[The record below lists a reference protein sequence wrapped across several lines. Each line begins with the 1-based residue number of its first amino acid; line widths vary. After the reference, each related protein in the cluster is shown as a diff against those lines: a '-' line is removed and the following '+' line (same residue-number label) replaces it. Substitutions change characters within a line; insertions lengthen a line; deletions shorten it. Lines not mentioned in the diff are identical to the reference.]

1 MRAEAKQVLI
11 VGGGTAGWL
20 TAGYLARTLGAD
32 LPGGARITLVESP
45 EIGIIGVGEGT
56 FPTIRRTLA
65 RIGVPEKE
73 LLRRCEATFKQGVK
87 FVDWL
92 RPAGQ
97 GTQANYLHGF
107 QEADDRKGGPEYL
120 PYWLLGEAGDTPWD
134 EASTPQKRTV
144 DALRGPKLAS
154 HPEYAGVMNYAFH
167 FDAGA
172 LAELLRDQSV
182 ANGVRHISDTVVDV
196 FCTEDGAIS
205 GVLTQNH
212 GVQEADLYI
221 DCTGFRAELIGKAL
235 GQKWKS
241 CTDVLFCDSAIA
253 AQVPYGAPDTPIQSA
268 TLSTARDAG
277 WIWDIGLQTR
287 RGTGYVYS
295 SAHCEPEEAERTLRS
310 YLGAQGEAVTTR
322 RLRFDAGYR
331 EVNWHKNCV
340 AVGLSSGFFEPL
352 EATGIVF
359 SEIAAGAI
367 ANLFPWAG
375 DYETSARQFNA
386 IMLQRY
392 ERARDFLKLHY
403 SLTRRVDSDFWID
416 NVRRETIPD
425 SLLELLDRWRH
436 RPPNEKDF
444 NPNIDV
450 FPATSWQC
458 VLYGMGWKT
467 DLSAQAGVMRLRAE
481 AREAFEQVRRQS
493 GFAVENLP
501 DNRAL
506 LRQMLAEPAGSTVQ
520 AFAGAAG

>member
-1 MRAEAKQVLI
+1 MDAKAKRVLV

-20 TAGYLARTLGAD
+20 TAGYLARMLGAD
-32 LPGGARITLVESP
+32 LPGGASITLVESP

-56 FPTIRRTLA
+56 FPTIRRTLE

-92 RPAGQ
+92 HPAGHDGQ
-97 GTQANYLHGF
+97 SNYLHGF

-120 PYWLLGEAGDTPWD
+120 PYWLLGEAGDMPWD

-144 DALRGPKLAS
+144 DALRGPKLAT
-154 HPEYAGVMNYAFH
+154 HPEYAGVLNYAFH
-167 FDAGA
+167 FDAAA

-182 ANGVRHISDTVVDV
+182 ANGVVHIADTVQEVI
-196 FCTEDGAIS
+196 CAEDGAIS
-205 GVLTQNH
+205 GVRTQQN
-212 GVQEADLYI
+212 GVLEADLYI

-241 CTDVLFCDSAIA
+241 CTDMLFCDSAIA
-253 AQVPYGAPDTPIQSA
+253 AQVPYDTPTTPIQSC

-295 SAHCEPEEAERTLRS
+295 SAHCDPEEAERTLRR
-310 YLGAQGEAVTTR
+310 YLGAQGETATTR
-322 RLRFDAGYR
+322 RLQFNAGYR
-331 EVNWHKNCV
+331 EVNWYKNCV

-386 IMLQRY
+386 VMLKRY
-392 ERARDFLKLHY
+392 ERARDFLKMHY
-403 SLTRRVDSDFWID
+403 SLTQRRDSDFWID
-416 NVRRETIPD
+416 NVRAETIPD
-425 SLLELLDRWRH
+425 SLNELLDRWRH

-444 NPNIDV
+444 DPNVDI

-467 DLSAQAGVMRLRAE
+467 DLSAKAGIMRLRNE
-481 AREAFEQVRRQS
+481 ARQAFEQVRRQS
-493 GFAVENLP
+493 DFAVNNLP
-501 DNRAL
+501 DNREL
-506 LRQMLAEPAGSTVQ
+506 LHQMLAEQEATTIK
-520 AFAGAAG
+520 AFASTRG